1 MPSLDK
7 AVSPAAPAQPDI
19 SETAAEAPP
28 GNRFPPGAMEI
39 KVEPR
44 YPAHASDY
52 PMETCHDGDLA
63 A

>member
-39 KVEPR
+39 KVEPKIPR
-44 YPAHASDY
+44 PRIRLSN
-52 PMETCHDGDLA
+52 GDTP
-63 A
+63 